1 MNILIYEG
9 TGMRAVVRRAV
20 KVTVKEELEVQTDL
34 HQGSGLSPFWLTR
47 VKDRLTEEVRQ
58 DYDVCR

>member
-1 MNILIYEG
+1 
-9 TGMRAVVRRAV
+9 MRTVVRPAV
-20 KVTVKEELEVQTDL
+20 EEECQVQTDL
-34 HQGSGLSPFWLTR
+34 HQGSGLSPFWLTM